1 VAHSDSLAQSLLPA
15 SPSGT
20 PREAQQDESAN
31 GHASAPIRIVLALAA
46 ELDRMAWSIVIN
58 NQTDMELA
66 AATSS
71 SRQLVRLLKLHA
83 PQVVLLDEPLVDL
96 CPPGALLACAR
107 KTACRFV
114 LIAMHQ
120 PDYSLGPPSLDP
132 SSLEPSRLPRI
143 HARLLKGVSAPDL
156 LRTLR
161 AVASG
166 HASSPAGPDAPAL
179 DSSSSPFLDSLP

>member
-1 VAHSDSLAQSLLPA
+1 VANSDSLAQSPLPA
-15 SPSGT
+15 GT
-20 PREAQQDESAN
+20 PEGQEESAESA
-31 GHASAPIRIVLALAA
+31 GALTSAPIRVVLAMAA

-71 SRQLVRLLKLHA
+71 GRQLVRLLKLHSPA
-83 PQVVLLDEPLVDL
+83 VILLDEPLLDT
-96 CPPGALLACAR
+96 CPPGSLLACAR

-120 PDYSLGPPSLDP
+120 PDYSLA
-132 SSLEPSRLPRI
+132 PSRVPFL

-161 AVASG
+161 VVAG
-166 HASSPAGPDAPAL
+166 QSSPPAAPGEPAL
-179 DSSSSPFLDSLP
+179 ESSSSPLLDSLP